1 MKKELLI
8 CVLGLV
14 GLSAHA
20 ETARVLSSNP
30 VFETGYSQQQVCD
43 QVQGGGYGHQGYQQP
58 QQQQQAGIG
67 GVGMGTIIG
76 GVAGALLGNQVGGG
90 NGKVA
95 ATAIG
100 AVVGSQVGQNMQGQ
114 GSGPGYSYGN
124 SNGGQPQCRYINQPI
139 QNIVGYD
146 VEFELNGG
154 IFRKRLPFQPNQ
166 YLNVEINVLR

>member
-1 MKKELLI
+1 MRKQLLVCI
-8 CVLGLV
+8 LGLV

-43 QVQGGGYGHQGYQQP
+43 QVQNNGYGHQVNQP
-58 QQQQQAGIG
+58 QQQAGIG

-114 GSGPGYSYGN
+114 GSSPGYGN
-124 SNGGQPQCRYINQPI
+124 GNGGNNQPSCRYINQPV

-154 IFRKRLPFQPNQ
+154 IFRKRLPFQPGQ
-166 YLNVEINVLR
+166 YLNVEISVLR

>member
-1 MKKELLI
+1 MRKQLLI
-8 CVLGLV
+8 GILGLV

-43 QVQGGGYGHQGYQQP
+43 QVQSGGYGHQGYQQP

-114 GSGPGYSYGN
+114 GSSPGSGYGN
-124 SNGGQPQCRYINQPI
+124 GGVQPQCRYINQPI

-154 IFRKRLPFQPNQ
+154 IFRKRLPFQPGQ
-166 YLNVEINVLR
+166 YLNVEISVLR

>member
-1 MKKELLI
+1 MI
-8 CVLGLV
+8 ALGLV
-14 GLSAHA
+14 GISANA

-43 QVQGGGYGHQGYQQP
+43 QIQNNGYGHQVNQP
-58 QQQQQAGIG
+58 QQQAGIG

-100 AVVGSQVGQNMQGQ
+100 AVVGSQVGQNMQGN
-114 GSGPGYSYGN
+114 GNNPNYGN
-124 SNGGQPQCRYINQPI
+124 GQPSCRMIKQPV
-139 QNIVGYD
+139 QNIVGYE

>member
-1 MKKELLI
+1 MRKQLLI
-8 CVLGLV
+8 CILGLV

-43 QVQGGGYGHQGYQQP
+43 QVQSGGYVHQQP

-114 GSGPGYSYGN
+114 GGSPGSGYG
-124 SNGGQPQCRYINQPI
+124 NGGQPQCRYINQPI

-154 IFRKRLPFQPNQ
+154 IFRKRLPFQPGQ
-166 YLNVEINVLR
+166 YLNVEINVLK

>member
-1 MKKELLI
+1 MRKQLLI
-8 CVLGLV
+8 CILGLV

-43 QVQGGGYGHQGYQQP
+43 QVQSGGYGHQQP

-114 GSGPGYSYGN
+114 GSSPGYGN
-124 SNGGQPQCRYINQPI
+124 GGGQPQCRFINQPI